1 MKIILNRQSEQPVY
15 LQIRD
20 RISQLI
26 DAGSL
31 PSGSRLPSI
40 RGMAAIAQVNKLT
53 IVEAYGVLEAD
64 GLVMAKPGAGYFV
77 SPPEQRMSALS
88 SQRAIDCS
96 SLRSQFAPVQA
107 VIIPEHG
114 VKTFTDVYT
123 AGLQAHQQPGMV
135 NFASGFPQASEL
147 DALARM
153 ARRAMKS
160 LEPWFGNSFP
170 AGDGELRSQI
180 AQLLLHQGM
189 NLSADNLIITNGS
202 MDALS
207 LVLQVYIQPGDWV
220 VVESPTFHGFLSQ
233 LRQAKARVI
242 GIPMTAEGMNLELL
256 AQYLESHRPKLI
268 YTISTL
274 HNPTGITTSLAH
286 RQKLFALADAYDC
299 LILEDNAY
307 EPLNFEPTPAPI
319 QALDSSDRVM
329 YVGTFSKSLMPGLRL
344 GYLAATGDKPSL
356 LVERKLLQDFHSST
370 LSQAIVKEC
379 LACGYY
385 RHHLR
390 HIRSVHQQKR
400 DHMLR
405 VLAQYMPPEVSWTVP
420 AGGIFLWLQ
429 LPAHCDVQAIC
440 RASAAQ
446 KVLPGAGPAFFP
458 DQKGYPA
465 LRLSFSQPLEEIER
479 GIQVLAALL
488 KAEI

>member
-1 MKIILNRQSEQPVY
+1 MKIILDRRSNQPVY

-26 DAGSL
+26 DCGSL
-31 PSGSRLPSI
+31 PSGARLPSI
-40 RGMAAIAQVNKLT
+40 RGLAEMAQVNKLT

-64 GLVMAKPGAGYFV
+64 GLVEAKPGAGYFV
-77 SPPEQRMSALS
+77 NPPELRISALA
-88 SQRAIDCS
+88 SQRLGAVPA
-96 SLRSQFAPVQA
+96 LRSQFAPIQE

-114 VKTFTDVYT
+114 VKTFADVYT

-147 DALARM
+147 DELARIT
-153 ARRAMKS
+153 RRAMKS

-170 AGDGELRSQI
+170 AGDWELRSQI
-180 AQLLLHQGM
+180 AQLLLHQGL
-189 NLSADNLIITNGS
+189 NLSPEDLMITNGS

-207 LVLQVYIQPGDWV
+207 LVLQTHIQPGDWV

-256 AQYLESHRPKLI
+256 AQYLQSHRPKLI

-286 RQKLFALADAYDC
+286 RQQLFALAEAYDC

-307 EPLNFEPTPAPI
+307 EPLNFETTPAPI
-319 QALDSSDRVM
+319 KALDRSHRVM
-329 YVGTFSKSLMPGLRL
+329 YVCTFSKSLMPGLRL
-344 GYLAATGDKPSL
+344 GYLVATGDQQTAFL
-356 LVERKLLQDFHSST
+356 ERKLLQDFHTST
-370 LSQAIVKEC
+370 ISQAIVKEC

-385 RHHLR
+385 RHHLK
-390 HIRSVHQQKR
+390 HIRSLYQQKR
-400 DHMLR
+400 DHMLNA
-405 VLAQYMPPEVSWTVP
+405 LTQYMPPEISWTVP
-420 AGGIFLWLQ
+420 EGGIFLWLQ
-429 LPAHCDVQAIC
+429 LPAHCDVQGIC
-440 RASAAQ
+440 KAAAAQ
-446 KVLPGAGPAFFP
+446 QVLPGAGPAFFP

-465 LRLSFSQPLEEIER
+465 LRLSFSLPPEDIEQ
-479 GIQVLAALL
+479 GIKILAKLL
-488 KAEI
+488 TN